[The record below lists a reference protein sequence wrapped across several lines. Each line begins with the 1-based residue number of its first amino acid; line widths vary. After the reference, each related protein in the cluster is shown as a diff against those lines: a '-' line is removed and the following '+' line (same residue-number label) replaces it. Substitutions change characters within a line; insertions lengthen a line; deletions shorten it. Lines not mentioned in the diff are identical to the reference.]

1 MDATT
6 PYASDREA
14 APGARAVAGRLPAWA
29 PDAGLAALRIMAGL
43 LLAQHGVQKILGGL
57 GGYRGTAGATAPMLS
72 QGWISGML
80 ELVGGILIAVG
91 LLTRPVAFLL
101 SGLMAVAYFKAHA
114 PDGFW
119 PILNRGEL
127 AALYCFV
134 FLLLFAAGPGAWSV
148 DGALRR
154 RR

>member
-6 PYASDREA
+6 YRTDRNAE
-14 APGARAVAGRLPAWA
+14 PGARTGAGRLPAWA

-43 LLAQHGVQKILGGL
+43 LFAQHGVQKILGGL

-72 QGWISGML
+72 QGWVSGML

-101 SGLMAVAYFKAHA
+101 CGLMAVAYFKAHA

-119 PILNRGEL
+119 PILNGGEL

-134 FLLLFAAGPGAWSV
+134 FLLLFTAGPGAWSA